1 MIGVE
6 PEGADAVRRSREAG
20 RPVVLE
26 HPHSVADKLVAK
38 STSQLN
44 VDLIRTYVDDVVEA
58 FLAAGASEAGN
69 GQVFNIG
76 AIEPINLGELAELLI
91 ELAGTGSFRLLPFPA
106 ERKAID
112 IGSIYVD
119 DRKIRRVLKWQPRID
134 LREGLTR
141 TIGFYRAHRA
151 QYWPAP
157 APGK

>member
-1 MIGVE
+1 
-6 PEGADAVRRSREAG
+6 
-20 RPVVLE
+20 VVLRYFTVYGPRQRPDMFFRRVCE
-26 HPHSVADKLVAK
+26 ALLGGETFEVYGTGAQSR
-38 STSQLN
+38 SF
-44 VDLIRTYVDDVVEA
+44 TYVDDAVDA
-58 FLAAGASEAGN
+58 FLAAGASEAAN

-76 AIEPINLGELAELLI
+76 AIEPISLGEVTELLI
-91 ELAGTGSFRLLPFPA
+91 EVAGTGSFRLLPFPA
-106 ERKAID
+106 ARKAID